1 MCLIMNKF
9 DSVPVRNI
17 PFLKRITLL
26 FLFMSLTMNAQIDKI
41 EPPFWFAGMHNPEV
55 EIMFYGK
62 DIAQYQVATTN
73 SIAITN
79 IKKTENPNYLFVTID
94 TKNVSSTTIDFL
106 FKKNDKVTFTQKYTL
121 KQRREKSA
129 ERKSF
134 DASDMLYLIM
144 PDRFANGNAKNDSN
158 EATAEK
164 FDRGLPGGRHG
175 GDIEGIIK
183 NLDYISSLGATA
195 IWSTPLCED
204 NDKAFSYH
212 TYAQSDVYKIDPRY
226 GTNEDYVRLASE
238 MHKKDMKLVMDYVTN
253 HWGIE
258 HWMMK
263 DLPTHDWIHQFE
275 NYTQTNHKRSTISD
289 INASEIDKKICLDG
303 WFVPTMPDLNQSNP
317 LVLNYLKQNAIWWIE
332 YADLD
337 GFRVDTY
344 NYSDPK
350 GIASWT
356 KSITDEYPNFNI
368 AGEIWMHNQAQMA
381 FWQKDSKVG
390 AIQNYNSNLPTV
402 MDFTLHDALGTV
414 FNEDDGNWD
423 KGMVKIYDNFSND
436 FLYPNPNNILVFA
449 ENHDTNR
456 INEVYHNDFK
466 KYQMAMAL
474 IATVRGIPQLY
485 YGSEIGMSGDKN
497 KGDADIRQDFPG
509 GWYGDQNNAFI
520 KEGRTPGQ
528 NEYFD
533 FTSKL
538 FNWRKTN
545 EAVHFGKMTHYIPEN
560 NVYVYFRYTDKKTV
574 MVVINN
580 STTSQTFKTA
590 RFQENIKASKMGK
603 DVLAGNSYD
612 LTNEIYLDGKTV
624 LILELEK

>member
-9 DSVPVRNI
+9 DSVPLGNL
-17 PFLKRITLL
+17 PFLKSITFLL
-26 FLFMSLTMNAQIDKI
+26 FFMSLTINAQIDRI

-55 EIMFYGK
+55 QIMFYGK
-62 DIAQYQVATTN
+62 DIAQYQVATTK
-73 SIAITN
+73 SIAITS
-79 IKKTENPNYLFVTID
+79 IKKTENQNYLFVTIN
-94 TKNVSSTTIDFL
+94 TKNISATTIDFL
-106 FKKNDKVTFTQKYTL
+106 FKKNDKVAFTQKYTL

-129 ERKSF
+129 QRKSF

-144 PDRFANGNAKNDSN
+144 PDRFANGNSNNDSN
-158 EATAEK
+158 ENTTEK
-164 FDRGLPGGRHG
+164 LDRDLPGGRHG

-204 NDKAFSYH
+204 NDKAYSYH

-303 WFVPTMPDLNQSNP
+303 WFVPSMPDLNQSNP

-350 GIASWT
+350 GIATWT

-381 FWQKDSKVG
+381 YWQKDSKVG

-414 FNEDDGNWD
+414 FNEDNGNWD
-423 KGMVKIYDNFSND
+423 QGMVKIYDNFSND

-456 INEVYHNDFK
+456 INEVYKNDFK